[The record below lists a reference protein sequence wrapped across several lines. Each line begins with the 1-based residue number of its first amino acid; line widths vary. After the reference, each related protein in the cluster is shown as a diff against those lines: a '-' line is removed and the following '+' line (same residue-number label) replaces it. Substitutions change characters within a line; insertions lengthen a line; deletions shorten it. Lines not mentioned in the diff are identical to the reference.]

1 MTLAEKIGQMNQVD
15 SGGGHTVDRHR
26 HSIQSGQIQRTIP
39 STLVIRDSTGPC
51 PAGGGK

>member
-1 MTLAEKIGQMNQVD
+1 MEEMAVQATALLMSHIRGQTDND
-15 SGGGHTVDRHR
+15 
-26 HSIQSGQIQRTIP
+26 IQRTIP